1 MKASILTQRTARF
14 RILLVADDF
23 IVAGELKSWLQEAPF
38 DVTGLATTA
47 ADAVAAH
54 RLRG

>member
-1 MKASILTQRTARF
+1 MNASIRTQRTARI
-14 RILLVADDF
+14 RILLVEDDS
-23 IVAGELKSWLQEAPF
+23 IVAGELKSWLQEANF

-47 ADAVAAH
+47 ADAVRLT